1 MSQDSDRFFIITG
14 GPGAGKTTLLDALAA
29 HGHHRTVEAGRA
41 IIQDQMAIDG
51 RALPWRDPALFAE
64 AMLVW
69 DMRSYRLAEDT
80 LGPVFFDRGV
90 PELIGYLRL
99 MNLPVPAHMMKAATA
114 FRYNRRV
121 FIAPFWPE
129 IFANDRERKQSPEEA
144 RRTCE
149 IIGKTYRELGFET
162 VELPKASVEERVA
175 FVMAHAMIRPAPGKQ
190 APAS

>member
-1 MSQDSDRFFIITG
+1 MSQDGDRFFIITG

-29 HGHHRTVEAGRA
+29 RGCHRTVEAGRT
-41 IIQDQMAIDG
+41 IIQDQMAIDDP
-51 RALPWRDPALFAE
+51 ALPWRDPALFAE
-64 AMLVW
+64 AMLVF

-80 LGPVFFDRGV
+80 LGTVFFDRGV
-90 PELIGYLRL
+90 PDMIGFMRL
-99 MNLPVPAHMMKAATA
+99 MGLPVPAHMLKAAAT

-121 FIAPFWPE
+121 FVAPFCPE

-149 IIGKTYRELGFET
+149 SIEETYRELAFET

-175 FVMAHAMIRPAPGKQ
+175 FVLARISRAI
-190 APAS
+190 

>member
-1 MSQDSDRFFIITG
+1 MSPDSDRFFIVTG

-29 HGHHRTVEAGRA
+29 RGYHRTVEAGRA

-51 RALPWRDPALFAE
+51 PALPWRDPALFAE
-64 AMLVW
+64 AMLVF

-80 LGPVFFDRGV
+80 LGTVFFDRGI
-90 PELIGYLRL
+90 PDLIGYLRL
-99 MNLPVPAHMMKAATA
+99 MALPVPAHMLKAATT

-129 IFANDRERKQSPEEA
+129 IFANDKERKQSPEEA
-144 RRTCE
+144 KRTCE
-149 IIGKTYRELGFET
+149 SIEEAYRELGFEL
-162 VELPKASVEERVA
+162 VELPKSSVEDRVR
-175 FVMAHAMIRPAPGKQ
+175 FVLTSITRDPGKP

>member
-1 MSQDSDRFFIITG
+1 MSLDSDRFFIVTG

-29 HGHHRTVEAGRA
+29 QGFHRTVEAGRA
-41 IIQDQMAIDG
+41 IIQDQVAIDG
-51 RALPWRDPALFAE
+51 PALPWRDPTLFAE
-64 AMLVW
+64 AMLVF

-80 LGPVFFDRGV
+80 LGTVFFDRGV
-90 PELIGYLRL
+90 PDLIGYLRL
-99 MNLPVPAHMMKAATA
+99 MGLSVPAHMLKAAAT

-149 IIGKTYRELGFET
+149 SIEETYRELGFEII
-162 VELPKASVEERVA
+162 ELPKSSVEDRVR
-175 FVMAHAMIRPAPGKQ
+175 FILTRITRDPGKP